1 MTPEHT
7 ARLLRLGATLLSA
20 WLLAACA
27 HGDDMRGDSGRPAS
41 AADLAAALVV
51 ETLQLEAAAFAPD
64 MFRVRVYLPPGYDPR
79 GARRYPVLY
88 INDGQDMGAVG
99 LQPTLAQLYADA
111 VIRPLIV
118 VAIDMPRDRM
128 AGYGLSDRS
137 AARSIVADTRFG
149 PVGTTA
155 HAYAEWVANT
165 LVPTVD
171 ARYRT
176 RASAEA
182 RAVLGWSLG
191 ALAAFNLGW
200 QYPELFG
207 RVGAFS
213 PSFWLAADRSDA
225 AAIQRT
231 RLVQGMVER
240 GPPRA
245 GLKLFFAVG
254 SAEETDDRDGDGVI
268 DAIDDTRD
276 LIDGWHDAA
285 GLQGKGLRQL
295 GYRVN
300 LQHATRATRDD
311 VALLQLAGG
320 EHNQASWARMLPVFL
335 RWAYP
340 STALP

>member
-1 MTPEHT
+1 MTPKDI
-7 ARLLRLGATLLSA
+7 ARLLRIVATVLSA
-20 WLLAACA
+20 WLLGACA
-27 HGDDMRGDSGRPAS
+27 HGNDVRPAS
-41 AADLAAALVV
+41 AADIARAMTV
-51 ETLQLEAAAFAPD
+51 ETLQVDAADFAPD
-64 MFRVRVYLPPGYDPR
+64 TFRVHVHLPPGYDPR

-88 INDGQDMGAVG
+88 VNDGQDSDAVG

-111 VIRPLIV
+111 MIRPLIV

-128 AGYGLSDRS
+128 GGYGLSDR
-137 AARSIVADTRFG
+137 AAGRSIVAGTRFG
-149 PVGTTA
+149 PVGTNA
-155 HAYAEWVANT
+155 HAYSEWVAKI

-176 RASAEA
+176 RASADA

-191 ALAAFNLGW
+191 ALGAFNLGW

-231 RLVQGMVER
+231 RLVHRMVER
-240 GPPRA
+240 GPARR

-268 DAIDDTRD
+268 DAVDDTRD
-276 LIDGWHDAA
+276 LVDGWHGDAGVQA
-285 GLQGKGLRQL
+285 KGLRQL
-295 GYRVN
+295 GYGIN
-300 LQHATRATRDD
+300 LQHAARPARAD
-311 VALLQLAGG
+311 VALLQLPGG

-340 STALP
+340 STGGAL